1 MRAQNPTWSEEN
13 NTSKN
18 IHVISYEWKNSRR
31 QATFATR
38 TQNLTWV
45 EESIPFKNIQG
56 DTTNRICTRYI
67 VRAKGMADDR
77 PLSPDAEC
85 RTLSCMLDCLPPLYP
100 STHLW
105 KTDSVARA
113 KESAIISQL
122 QAKQTELAKPLVSNY
137 QTTILSWAPQTL
149 LASLLLLGQLGF

>member
-18 IHVISYEWKNSRR
+18 IHVISYEWKNSRQ

-56 DTTNRICTRYI
+56 DTTNRICTRYIVRAKGMGTRYI

-122 QAKQTELAKPLVSNY
+122 QAKQTELAKPLVSN
-137 QTTILSWAPQTL
+137 S
-149 LASLLLLGQLGF
+149 